1 MSFKPGDRAICVR
14 PHEEAQDFFNPQK
27 KGQHVIVTGVMN
39 CPACGAQKVA
49 TGTIYNKGIRVWCD
63 CGEPYLE
70 AGAGDEAYLHH
81 NRYAKAIEKTEYIAV
96 AVDVKIEE
104 PALN

>member
-14 PHEEAQDFFNPQK
+14 PHQDQEDFFNPQK

-39 CPACGAQKVA
+39 CPGCGSQKVA
-49 TGTIYNKGIRVWCD
+49 TGATYNKNIRVWCE
-63 CGEPYLE
+63 CGDVILMAKP
-70 AGAGDEAYLHH
+70 GDEAFLHY
-81 NRYAKAIEKTEYIAV
+81 NRYEKYIEKTEYIAV